1 MNRTTPAFQPSQVN
15 PFSGL
20 NAATASF
27 KPTVQSSEFHYE
39 DYQGVPAAKAT
50 YEELPTIEQYEKQ
63 KFHVTN
69 LCKFFIDGGCTNDN
83 CTFAHSREEMNAF
96 SSQTNPF
103 WKTRKCRAFHNEK
116 TCMYGI
122 ACLYKHEIQGCKRK
136 RRHFYIPT
144 LSTASFVY
152 HEEQEDDNMD
162 DTCLTGAR
170 RLPIFE
176 SIHAMDIETEPAN
189 TIDSDEDDFD
199 DCIKGQES
207 SDDAA
212 NAETDLDSN

>member
-1 MNRTTPAFQPSQVN
+1 M
-15 PFSGL
+15 
-20 NAATASF
+20 AT
-27 KPTVQSSEFHYE
+27 SE
-39 DYQGVPAAKAT
+39 D
-50 YEELPTIEQYEKQ
+50 LPTIEQYEKQ

-69 LCKFFIDGGCTNDN
+69 LCKFYIDGGCMNDN
-83 CTFAHSREEMNAF
+83 CTFAHSREEMNTF

-103 WKTRKCRAFHNEK
+103 WKTRKCRAFHNDK

-122 ACLYKHEIQGCKRK
+122 ACLYKHELQGCKRK
-136 RRHFYIPT
+136 RRHYYLPT
-144 LSTASFVY
+144 LAKASFVY
-152 HEEQEDDNMD
+152 QDELEDAKTNEE
-162 DTCLTGAR
+162 TCLSGAR

-176 SIHAMDIETEPAN
+176 SIHALDIESEP
-189 TIDSDEDDFD
+189 TDEFDSEDE